1 MRAER
6 GMTLTFEEEE
16 RRWYMIGSPELA
28 DVFHAL
34 DTMPKAEDFEKKYE
48 SPMEQSEFRR
58 ALLEDIQTLCK
69 NEPRSKLAKAILKA
83 LDDSY
88 VEL

>member
-1 MRAER
+1 MQ
-6 GMTLTFEEEE
+6 TLTEIECAAWL
-16 RRWYMIGSPELA
+16 RGNYELA
-28 DVFHAL
+28 RVA
-34 DTMPKAEDFEKKYE
+34 AELEDIPRPEDIDKTYE

-58 ALLEDIQTLCK
+58 QLLEDIQTLCK
-69 NEPRSKLAKAILKA
+69 QAAYSRFKETKELAAAILKA